1 MTLMLELN
9 SNNLWLE
16 ISEEIQHQTWQESNT
31 LATQGDRQR
40 AYINLLCQK
49 VVLPYLQE
57 ECSSVQVEK
66 NQTEFWQLGVNGTAI
81 NIDNQCLIIIPSEAF
96 DIDELRVPQELV
108 DISELAA
115 DYYLAAQID
124 NEERVIRLWGYTIH
138 KKLKEQG
145 NYSRRDRSYFL
156 ERNDVTEDLNSL
168 WLIREYFPDEPT
180 RSSIES
186 LPKLSLDKLN
196 QLLETLANPEIIF
209 PRRAV
214 AFEEW
219 GALLANE
226 NWRRILVERRTPQS
240 HPKSAS
246 AILSQWLENKFE
258 EGWQTI
264 NELVSPQLIG
274 AFMSNQQKR
283 AKLLDLGLELSKN
296 KVALTIAVT
305 KNEKTVSVQA
315 GVYPTG
321 EQTTL
326 PPNLK
331 LIILTETGEVFKE
344 VASRSDDE
352 FIRYN
357 FEVEQGDKFNVK
369 VALGEASITENFQ
382 V

>member
-1 MTLMLELN
+1 MTFLF
-9 SNNLWLE
+9 
-16 ISEEIQHQTWQESNT
+16 
-31 LATQGDRQR
+31 G
-40 AYINLLCQK
+40 
-49 VVLPYLQE
+49 
-57 ECSSVQVEK
+57 
-66 NQTEFWQLGVNGTAI
+66 
-81 NIDNQCLIIIPSEAF
+81 
-96 DIDELRVPQELV
+96 DELRVPQELV